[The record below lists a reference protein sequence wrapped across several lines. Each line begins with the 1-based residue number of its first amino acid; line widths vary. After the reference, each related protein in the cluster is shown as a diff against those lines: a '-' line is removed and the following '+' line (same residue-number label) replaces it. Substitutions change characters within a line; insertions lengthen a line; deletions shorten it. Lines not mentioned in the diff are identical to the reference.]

1 MKRYK
6 FITIIA
12 LCFGVMG
19 LQSCLDFDEP
29 TDDFRPE
36 DIDIK
41 EEILAGTPDHID
53 YKTEYTEK
61 DVDFAVSQLK
71 NYFGMMK
78 TAQYCMRGG
87 KEGNPPVSHA
97 YQRHYTLSD
106 VYAQYSV
113 VPHQDFA
120 FASELISSYQVSPD
134 WNAGGDGLFAGP
146 RSGLT
151 PLLNHQASD
160 TIPEL
165 KAIALLLF
173 NYSAIENIDMYG
185 TTAYTDFKNN
195 KENPPFKYEDMK
207 SIYYKVEENIDTIVN
222 CMRYFP
228 QKPAWYQDKVLA
240 IINGMNE
247 ITLDQKNGVKDLET
261 WARFANSLKL
271 RMAMHIVK
279 VEPET
284 AQKWAEDAV
293 ASGVIDDLK
302 YEIALLPSKYGG
314 AHPLVEISETWND
327 IRLSA
332 SFGSLLKSL
341 QHPYSRIL
349 FLRNSSNL
357 SDETKVNVP
366 AETEVIGIR
375 SGVHTGRG
383 QEAASNQFIG
393 FSRLNKN
400 MIIHAPLY
408 LFKMSEI
415 DFLRAEGAL
424 RGWNMGGTAETFY
437 NRGIDNSAIFETGTA
452 DSERIKPMLQMYKQ
466 VASAAPYTYVDP
478 TGQSEPIE
486 SVTKIG
492 VQWNEGDSREVK
504 LEKII
509 TQKFI
514 AIYPN
519 SSEAWGERRRTG
531 YPKMFPVLNV
541 EEGDGSLKQGDLV
554 RRMLFPHND
563 DASLK
568 DIAETG
574 LKALGG
580 PDKQATRVWWDVDK
594 DNF

>member
-6 FITIIA
+6 FLATIA
-12 LCFGVMG
+12 LCFGAMG

-36 DIDIK
+36 DLNI
-41 EEILAGTPDHID
+41 EEQVLSGTPDHID
-53 YKTEYTEK
+53 YKTEFTEVQ
-61 DVDFAVSQLK
+61 VDSASKKLENF
-71 NYFGMMK
+71 FGMMK
-78 TAQYCMRGG
+78 TAQYNMRGG
-87 KEGNPPVSHA
+87 KDGNAPVSHA

-113 VPHQDFA
+113 IPHQDFA
-120 FASELISSYQVSPD
+120 YASEIISSYQVSPD
-134 WNAGGDGLFAGP
+134 WNVGADGLFSGS
-146 RSGLT
+146 RVGLT
-151 PLLNHQASD
+151 PLLNHQAAD
-160 TIPEL
+160 TIPEI

-185 TTAYTDFKNN
+185 TISYTDFKNN

-207 SIYYKVEENIDTIVN
+207 SVYYKVEENIDTIVN
-222 CMRYFP
+222 CMRHFSN
-228 QKPAWYQDKVLA
+228 KPTWYQEKILA
-240 IINGMNE
+240 IVNDLNE
-247 ITLDQKNGVKDLET
+247 ITRDEKNGVKDLET

-271 RMAMHIVK
+271 RMAMHMVK

-284 AQKWAEDAV
+284 ARKWAEDAV
-293 ASGVIDDLK
+293 QSGVIDNVK
-302 YEIALLPSKYGG
+302 YEISLLPSEYGG
-314 AHPLVEISETWND
+314 AHPLVEISESWND

-332 SFGSLLKSL
+332 SFVSLARSL
-341 QHPYSRIL
+341 QHPYAKVL
-349 FLRNSSNL
+349 FKKNSSNL
-357 SDETKVNVP
+357 SDTKKVNI
-366 AETEVIGIR
+366 AAGTDVIGIR

-383 QEAASNQFIG
+383 QVEESNQFIG
-393 FSRLNKN
+393 FSRLNKDLIR
-400 MIIHAPLY
+400 MAPLY
-408 LFKMSEI
+408 IFKLAEI

-424 RGWNMGGTAETFY
+424 RGWSMGGTAETFY
-437 NRGIDNSAIFETGTA
+437 TRGIDNSSIFEPGTRDA
-452 DSERIKPMLQMYKQ
+452 DRMKMMLERYKQ
-466 VASAAPYTYVDP
+466 VASATPYTYVDP

-514 AIYPN
+514 AIFPN

-541 EEGDGSLKQGDLV
+541 DEGDGSLHPGDLV
-554 RRMLFPHND
+554 RRMLFPNND

-568 DIAETG
+568 DIQETG

-580 PDKQATRVWWDVDK
+580 PDKQATRVWWDVNK
-594 DNF
+594 ENF

>member
-6 FITIIA
+6 YLAIIA
-12 LCFGVMG
+12 LCFGAMS

-41 EEILAGTPDHID
+41 EEVLAGTPDHID
-53 YKTEYTEK
+53 YKAEFTEVQ
-61 DVDFAVSQLK
+61 VDSAAKKLN

-78 TAQYCMRGG
+78 TAQYYMRGG
-87 KEGNPPVSHA
+87 KDGNPPVSHA

-146 RSGLT
+146 RAGLT
-151 PLLNHQASD
+151 PMLNHQASD
-160 TIPEL
+160 TIPEV

-207 SIYYKVEENIDTIVN
+207 SIYYKVEENIDTIVK
-222 CMRYFP
+222 CLRYFP
-228 QKPAWYQDKVLA
+228 NKPAWYQEKVLA
-240 IINGMNE
+240 IVNGMNE
-247 ITLDQKNGVKDLET
+247 ITRDKKNGVKDLET

-284 AQKWAEDAV
+284 ARKWAEDAV
-293 ASGVIDDLK
+293 QSGVIDNVK
-302 YEIALLPSKYGG
+302 YEISLLPSEYGG
-314 AHPLVEISETWND
+314 THPLVEISETWND
-327 IRLSA
+327 LRLSA
-332 SFGSLLKSL
+332 SFVSLAKSL
-341 QHPYSRIL
+341 QHPYARLL
-349 FLRNSSNL
+349 FLKNTANL
-357 SDETKVNVP
+357 SDATKVNVA

-383 QEAASNQFIG
+383 QEVASNQFIG
-393 FSRLNKN
+393 FSRLNKG
-400 MIIHAPLY
+400 MIRLAPLY
-408 LFKMSEI
+408 LFKMAEI

-424 RGWNMGGTAETFY
+424 RGWNMGGTAEAFY
-437 NRGIDNSAIFETGTA
+437 NRGIDNSSIFEPGTSDA
-452 DSERIKPMLQMYKQ
+452 DRMKPLLERYKM
-466 VASAAPYTYVDP
+466 VANAVPYTYVDP
-478 TGQSEPIE
+478 TGLSEPIE

-492 VQWNEGDSREVK
+492 VQWNESDSREVK

-514 AIYPN
+514 AIFPN

-541 EEGDGSLKQGDLV
+541 DEGDGSLHPGDLV
-554 RRMLFPHND
+554 RRMLFPNND

-568 DIAETG
+568 DIQETG
-574 LKALGG
+574 LQALGG
-580 PDKQATRVWWDVDK
+580 PDQQATRVWWDVNK
-594 DNF
+594 ENF